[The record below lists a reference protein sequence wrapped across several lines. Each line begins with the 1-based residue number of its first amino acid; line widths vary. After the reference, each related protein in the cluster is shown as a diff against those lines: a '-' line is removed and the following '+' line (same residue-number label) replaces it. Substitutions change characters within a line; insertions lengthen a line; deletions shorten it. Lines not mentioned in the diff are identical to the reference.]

1 MEKKAK
7 LREELI
13 KKLKNEENEK
23 SVLEVFL
30 LVN

>member
-7 LREELI
+7 LREELL

-23 SVLEVFL
+23 SMLEVFL
-30 LVN
+30 IVN